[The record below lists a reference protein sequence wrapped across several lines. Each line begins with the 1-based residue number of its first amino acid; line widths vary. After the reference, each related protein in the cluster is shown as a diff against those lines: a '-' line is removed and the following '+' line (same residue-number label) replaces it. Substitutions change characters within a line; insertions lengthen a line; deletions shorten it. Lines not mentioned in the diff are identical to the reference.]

1 MKSHEKHR
9 LKARSKLRIAVITVS
24 TSRYYAASEDR
35 GIKDESGDLICR
47 LARKAG
53 HVIIYRS
60 LVSDFKPD
68 IRLKT
73 LEAMK
78 FQVDAIVLTGG
89 TGVSPT
95 DVTIEALQPMLDKEL
110 PGFGEAF
117 RSESKKQVG
126 YASML
131 SRALLG
137 TMNTVVIACLPGSPD
152 GVELGMK
159 ILLPELPHIVSIA
172 SGS

>member
-68 IRLKT
+68 IRQDPRSY
-73 LEAMK
+73 E
-78 FQVDAIVLTGG
+78 IPGG
-89 TGVSPT
+89 RDRIDWWNWRVPHRCHHRGVT
-95 DVTIEALQPMLDKEL
+95 THARQGVTRIR
-110 PGFGEAF
+110 
-117 RSESKKQVG
+117 RSVQVG
-126 YASML
+126 KQEAGGLCFNAVTFTPRNDEHRRNRMPAGFTRWS
-131 SRALLG
+131 
-137 TMNTVVIACLPGSPD
+137 
-152 GVELGMK
+152 
-159 ILLPELPHIVSIA
+159 
-172 SGS
+172 